1 MKDSDY
7 FVKVLSTRLK
17 DMLGEPFLKH
27 SKMLLSMEDILN
39 SVLIANMY
47 LDNGLKEGIFFF
59 FLIIQQLQMGE
70 GRFEP

>member
-1 MKDSDY
+1 MNDSDY
-7 FVKVLSTRLK
+7 LVKVLSTRLK

-59 FLIIQQLQMGE
+59 LFDNSTITNGRGE
-70 GRFEP
+70 I

>member
-1 MKDSDY
+1 MNDSDY
-7 FVKVLSTRLK
+7 LVKVLSTRLK

>member
-1 MKDSDY
+1 MKDSDCL
-7 FVKVLSTRLK
+7 VKVLSTRLK